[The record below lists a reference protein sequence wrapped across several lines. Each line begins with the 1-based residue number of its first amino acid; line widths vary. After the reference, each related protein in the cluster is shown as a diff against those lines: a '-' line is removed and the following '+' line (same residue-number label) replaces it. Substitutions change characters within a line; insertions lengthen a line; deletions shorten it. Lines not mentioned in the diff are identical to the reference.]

1 MSLFEIGGLTKSFG
15 GLEAVRNL
23 HFVVTEG
30 EILGMIG
37 PNGAGKTTVFNL
49 ITGFLRPSLG
59 SILFKGE
66 DLVGQRP
73 HQICKKGIT
82 RTFQVVQPLEK
93 LTALENVMVGAFSRL
108 NSTRAA
114 RDEAIQCLEFVGLLQ
129 KRDLMA
135 GSLTIADRKALE
147 LARAVA
153 TKPEL
158 LLLDEVVAGLNPR
171 ETDRVIALIRELR
184 DSGITLIVVE
194 HVMKAIMSL
203 SDRIIVLSQG
213 EKIAEGT
220 PEEIAHNEEVIGA
233 YLGRDYL
240 A

>member
-23 HFVVTEG
+23 DLVVGEG

-59 SILFKGE
+59 HILFKGE

-73 HQICKKGIT
+73 HQICQKGIT

-108 NSTRAA
+108 NSTKAA

-129 KRDLMA
+129 KRDLLA
-135 GSLTIADRKALE
+135 ASLTIADRKALE

-171 ETDRVIALIRELR
+171 ETDRVITLIRELR

-203 SDRIIVLSQG
+203 SDRIVVLSQG
-213 EKIAEGT
+213 EKIAEGA
-220 PEEIAHNEEVIGA
+220 PEEIAHNEEVIRA
-233 YLGRDYL
+233 YLGGDYL